1 MVNISSVTFRQQQCL
16 IRIVISIMRRF
27 LQRLLTGPV
36 INLANKWSSR
46 PDKKRVDKALTD
58 LYANITGN
66 PGHRGLVVL
75 FDAQRDKFVIMSD
88 QHKGARDGA
97 DIFARAAKNYL
108 AALDH
113 YNQQDFFY
121 INLGDSEELWENLIA
136 TIKHHNK
143 NTFEKEKLFLN
154 RNAFVKIFGN
164 HDLYWDND
172 PLAAVNLKLMYGSE
186 VKIYEGIILQT
197 TVNDK
202 PIEIYMT
209 HGHQGDLQSDGNW
222 FSKWFVSDVWA
233 PFQSYLRINPNTPAN
248 NDKLKTKHNEMMYE
262 WSSKRKNMI
271 LITGHTHQ
279 PVFRSLTE
287 LETLYNKLAIAK
299 AQSNSAA
306 IDQIS
311 RKITQLHLKATK
323 EPSFNGYL
331 DTYFNSG
338 CCCFDDGDITGIELE
353 DGFIRLIKWRYTNR
367 KTSERM
373 VLEESRLEDLKLL

>member
-1 MVNISSVTFRQQQCL
+1 
-16 IRIVISIMRRF
+16 MRRF
-27 LQRLLTGPV
+27 LQRLLTRPV

-46 PDKKRVDKALTD
+46 PDKTRVDKALTD

-66 PGHRGLVVL
+66 PGHRGLVVP
-75 FDAQRDKFVIMSD
+75 FDIQRDKFVILSD

-97 DIFARAAKNYL
+97 DIFAKAAKNYL

-113 YNQQDFFY
+113 YNQQNFFY

-136 TIKHHNK
+136 TIKRHNK
-143 NTFEKEKLFLN
+143 NTFEKERLFLN
-154 RNAFVKIFGN
+154 RKAFVKIFGN

-172 PLAAVNLKLMYGSE
+172 PLAALNLKLIYGSE

-197 TVNDK
+197 TVNNK

-209 HGHQGDLQSDGNW
+209 HGHQGDRQSDGNW
-222 FSKWFVSDVWA
+222 FSKWFVSNVWA
-233 PFQSYLRINPNTPAN
+233 KFQSYLRINPNTPAN
-248 NDKLKTKHNEMMYE
+248 NDTLKTKHNEMMYE
-262 WSSKRKNMI
+262 WSSQRKNMI

-287 LETLYNKLAIAK
+287 LETLYNKLGIAK
-299 AQSNSAA
+299 AKGDHLGIEQVSG
-306 IDQIS
+306 
-311 RKITQLHLKATK
+311 KINQLHLRPTK
-323 EPSFNGYL
+323 EPNFKGYL

-353 DGFIRLIKWRYTNR
+353 DGFIRLIKWRYNR
-367 KTSERM
+367 QKTSERM
-373 VLEESRLEDLKLL
+373 VLEESRLEDLKLG